1 MLPDSNYLFAEE
13 AIIARL
19 QAAVPGVHVGAI
31 GSSDELSSAHRR
43 FPGLYVIYAG
53 DVVSA
58 QGAGRGAASQAEQ
71 HWIVAAAVK
80 DAGTLHTGEA
90 ARKEC
95 GVLFCAL
102 LHALQGFEA
111 APGMTLVRTDTALP
125 VLYESGHIFL
135 AAEFTLTVDI
145 VGGN

>member
-1 MLPDSNYLFAEE
+1 MLPDGNYLFAED
-13 AIIARL
+13 AIIGRL
-19 QAAVPGVHVGAI
+19 QEAAPGVHVGAI

-80 DAGTLHTGEA
+80 DAGALHTGA
-90 ARKEC
+90 GARREC
-95 GVLFCAL
+95 GTLFHTL
-102 LHALQGFEA
+102 LKALQGFEP
-111 APGMTLVRTDTALP
+111 APGMTLVRTDTNLP